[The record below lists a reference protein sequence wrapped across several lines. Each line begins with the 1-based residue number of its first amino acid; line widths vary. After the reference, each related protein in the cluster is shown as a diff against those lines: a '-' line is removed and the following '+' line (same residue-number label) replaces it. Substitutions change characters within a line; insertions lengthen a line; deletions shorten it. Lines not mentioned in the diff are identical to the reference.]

1 MRALTEIQEQETAS
15 IGYFTDPRVGAKL
28 LSMGILPGYPIVILR
43 KTLQGDTFYI
53 KVGDNRFAIRKK
65 EAACI
70 VLK

>member
-1 MRALTEIQEQETAS
+1 MRALTEIREEEPAIIS
-15 IGYFTDPRVGAKL
+15 YFTDPRVGAKL
-28 LSMGILPGYPIVILR
+28 LSMGILPGYPIKILR
-43 KTLQGDTFYI
+43 KTARGKTFYV

>member
-1 MRALTEIQEQETAS
+1 MRALTEIQQGESAIIS
-15 IGYFTDPRVGAKL
+15 YFTDPRVGAKL

-43 KTLQGDTFYI
+43 KTINGHTFYV
-53 KVGDNRFAIRKK
+53 KVGENQFAIRKK